1 MPMNLVALK
10 KPAGYGQ
17 HPAPK
22 IHGRSSQPQLV
33 PAGLNYLES
42 IMTFTPRNE
51 HFLLRERYQGRYKR
65 WGNKTLIS
73 GWFMVMSRDIISK
86 NSLSK
91 GHFPFKPWRKFFRWV
106 TVTSKLGDFFAHF
119 SHPQRSRMLQ
129 MPRTGWSLFRTRRRW
144 VAWRILEDLTKGNT
158 PADPTFNECPPEKRW
173 LQYFI

>member
-22 IHGRSSQPQLV
+22 IHGRSGQPQLM

-51 HFLLRERYQGRYKR
+51 HFLLRERYHGRYKR

-73 GWFMVMSRDIISK
+73 GWSMAMSRDIISK

-91 GHFPFKPWRKFFRWV
+91 GNFPFKPWRTFFRWV
-106 TVTSKLGDFFAHF
+106 TGYI
-119 SHPQRSRMLQ
+119 QI
-129 MPRTGWSLFRTRRRW
+129 GWIFPILIAPPSGACFRCRGPAGPSSELEGAGW
-144 VAWRILEDLTKGNT
+144 HWRILEDLTKGSL
-158 PADPTFNECPPEKRW
+158 PPDPTFNECPPEKETH
-173 LQYFI
+173 FI